1 MNDRLG
7 GQSDEELLSAC
18 SPSERQHIESLCL
31 QRGEIRAEIGKLE
44 AALAD
49 HLGQFKAE
57 PDAIVVIKDSLFPR
71 VVLNFPQGQWVAE
84 VQVSRARFFFDTQE
98 HQVEHLEIGTP
109 LPDFLGHAEG
119 D

>member
-1 MNDRLG
+1 LNDRVG
-7 GQSDEELLSAC
+7 GQSNEELLSAA
-18 SPSERQHIESLCL
+18 SASERQHIESLCT
-31 QRGEIRAEIGKLE
+31 QRDEIRIEIGELE
-44 AALAD
+44 ATLAAY
-49 HLGQFKAE
+49 LARFKAE

-98 HQVEHLEIGTP
+98 QQVEHLDIGTP
-109 LPDFLGHAEG
+109 LPDFLGYAEG